1 MQLQVIDGT
10 STSKYTIRNSH
21 KIKRQCEYRLKP
33 KNSVRVLTLWALG
46 CLTAKMCQILNYKQK
61 VVENIDKKAN
71 YTKTIYKVI
80 LKCAEMIRA
89 YYTVNCLLGYNI
101 LPAHSRLVLR

>member
-1 MQLQVIDGT
+1 M
-10 STSKYTIRNSH
+10 
-21 KIKRQCEYRLKP
+21 
-33 KNSVRVLTLWALG
+33 RVLTLWPLG
-46 CLTAKMCQILNYKQK
+46 WLTAKMCQILNYKQK

-71 YTKTIYKVI
+71 YTKAIYKVI